1 MTYTIGQLGRLTGTK
16 APTIRYYEG
25 IGLVSPVGR
34 SEGGQRRYDEGSRR
48 RLGFVRHARDMGFTL
63 DAIRQLLALADRPA
77 ASCEPMDGVVREQ
90 LGEVNRRLANLTAVR
105 AELERMLAECEGGT
119 VGECRILEVLSDHS
133 LCLTPD
139 HGDPDTCSAAASPS

>member
-77 ASCEPMDGVVREQ
+77 ASCEAVDGVVREQ
-90 LGEVNRRLANLTAVR
+90 LVEVNRRLANLAAVR
-105 AELERMLAECEGGT
+105 AELERMLTECEGGT
-119 VGECRILEVLSDHS
+119 VGECRILEVLGDHS

-139 HGDPDTCSAAASPS
+139 HGDPGTRPE